1 MQDVA
6 SQDCCLN
13 LNSTHSIEVFDYFVL
28 EDLLVELVSFVLD
41 LILGIWEGWLDD
53 LAYWEIDLT
62 ETKYPG
68 HEFSADLMV
77 FWVDSPSGNSF
88 LKRLSYKAII
98 SQTSIIEICLG
109 WAYLLSLFKPWL
121 RTIYFFLAS
130 CM

>member
-62 ETKYPG
+62 ETKYQG

-77 FWVDSPSGNSF
+77 FLVDSPSRNSF
-88 LKRLSYKAII
+88 LKRL
-98 SQTSIIEICLG
+98 
-109 WAYLLSLFKPWL
+109 
-121 RTIYFFLAS
+121 R
-130 CM
+130 

>member
-62 ETKYPG
+62 ETKYQD

-77 FWVDSPSGNSF
+77 FLVDSPSRNSF
-88 LKRLSYKAII
+88 LKRL
-98 SQTSIIEICLG
+98 
-109 WAYLLSLFKPWL
+109 
-121 RTIYFFLAS
+121 R
-130 CM
+130 

>member
-1 MQDVA
+1 MLDGVFQDY
-6 SQDCCLN
+6 CLN
-13 LNSTHSIEVFDYFVL
+13 LSSIHSIEVFDYFVL

-62 ETKYPG
+62 ETKYQG

-77 FWVDSPSGNSF
+77 FWVDSPSRNSF
-88 LKRLSYKAII
+88 LKHLSYKAII

>member
-62 ETKYPG
+62 ETKYQG

-77 FWVDSPSGNSF
+77 FWVDSPSRNSF
-88 LKRLSYKAII
+88 LKH
-98 SQTSIIEICLG
+98 
-109 WAYLLSLFKPWL
+109 L
-121 RTIYFFLAS
+121 R
-130 CM
+130 